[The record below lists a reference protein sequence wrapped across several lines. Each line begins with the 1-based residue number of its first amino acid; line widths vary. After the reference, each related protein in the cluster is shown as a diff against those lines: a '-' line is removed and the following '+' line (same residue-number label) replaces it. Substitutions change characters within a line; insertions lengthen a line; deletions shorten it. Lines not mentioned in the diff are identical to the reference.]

1 MKKVLTIFGV
11 LFLLLLIPI
20 VILMFS
26 PEDCGTDE
34 ECAIRQIEEKN
45 KS

>member
-11 LFLLLLIPI
+11 LI
-20 VILMFS
+20 
-26 PEDCGTDE
+26 E